1 MSEIHP
7 MRSDQVFVLFL
18 IILIPMTGCF
28 ESVVDDAEAQQE
40 NSDENVLTSDTI
52 ISMPS
57 VVTIS
62 IEGGQTETI
71 TLNGTTM
78 LLETVHKMDYQGY
91 WRTNQGTV
99 EMSMSCENGFTMDRF
114 WLDGGNNEYLPNL
127 PNIECEIILNSQPA
141 NSEEPQTAT
150 ILTFSEAVLHELD

>member
-7 MRSDQVFVLFL
+7 MRSDQVFVLLL

-28 ESVVDDAEAQQE
+28 ENVIDDAEAQQE
-40 NSDENVLTSDTI
+40 NSEENVITSDAI

-62 IEGGQTETI
+62 IEEGQTETI
-71 TLNGTTM
+71 SLNGTTL

-91 WRTNQGTV
+91 WRTNQGPV
-99 EMSMSCENGFTMDRF
+99 EMSMSCDNGFTMDRF

-127 PNIECEIILNSQPA
+127 PGVECEVTLNTQPS
-141 NSEEPQTAT
+141 NSESPQTAT
-150 ILTFSEAVLHELD
+150 VLTFSEAVLHEFE